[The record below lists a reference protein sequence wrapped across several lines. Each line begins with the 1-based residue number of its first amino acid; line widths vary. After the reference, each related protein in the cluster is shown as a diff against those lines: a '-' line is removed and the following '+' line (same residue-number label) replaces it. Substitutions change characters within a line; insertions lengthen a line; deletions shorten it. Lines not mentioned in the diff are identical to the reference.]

1 MLVDDVIVIEKTRD
15 IKAIMLIRTSLLPIM
30 AASGIPIDA

>member
-15 IKAIMLIRTSLLPIM
+15 IKAIMLIRAALLPIM